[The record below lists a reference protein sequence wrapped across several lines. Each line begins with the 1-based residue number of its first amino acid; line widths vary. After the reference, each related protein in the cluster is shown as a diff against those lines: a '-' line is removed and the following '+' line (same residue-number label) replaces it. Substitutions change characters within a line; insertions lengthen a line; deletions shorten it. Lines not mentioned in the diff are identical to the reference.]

1 MASKKFVVLFT
12 IIMLLINDAVLV
24 GGYFYLNT
32 NNSEVEIVNKPETD
46 ESENINDMEAKSDES
61 ENDEETEDN
70 IINIDECFG
79 TYHLKGYQIID
90 DNGEPHGGY
99 TKVVIGCDC
108 EDEDSEDESAK

>member
-1 MASKKFVVLFT
+1 MVTKKFVVLFT
-12 IIMLLINDAVLV
+12 VIMLLINDAVLV

-32 NNSEVEIVNKPETD
+32 NDSEIEIVNKPETD
-46 ESENINDMEAKSDES
+46 ESENVNDTEAKSDES
-61 ENDEETEDN
+61 ENNGVTKDN

-79 TYHLKGYQIID
+79 TYHLKGYQIVD

-108 EDEDSEDESAK
+108 EDKDGEDGSLE

>member
-1 MASKKFVVLFT
+1 MATKKFVVLFT

-46 ESENINDMEAKSDES
+46 ESEN
-61 ENDEETEDN
+61 DEETEDN
-70 IINIDECFG
+70 IINIDVCFG

-99 TKVVIGCDC
+99 TKVVVGCDC
-108 EDEDSEDESAK
+108 EDKK

>member
-1 MASKKFVVLFT
+1 MVTKKFVVLFT

-24 GGYFYLNT
+24 GGYFYFKPNI
-32 NNSEVEIVNKPETD
+32 SEVEAINTQTTD
-46 ESENINDMEAKSDES
+46 ESENVNDAEAESDEP
-61 ENDEETEDN
+61 ENDGGAEDN

-79 TYHLKGYQIID
+79 TYHIKGYQIID

-108 EDEDSEDESAK
+108 EDKASEDEIAE